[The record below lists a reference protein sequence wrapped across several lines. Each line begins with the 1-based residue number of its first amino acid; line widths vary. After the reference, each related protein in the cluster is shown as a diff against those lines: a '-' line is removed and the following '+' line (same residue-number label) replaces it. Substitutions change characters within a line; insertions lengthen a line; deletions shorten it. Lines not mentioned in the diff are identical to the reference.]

1 MLEKAVGAG
10 YGDADNS
17 AIFLAYDRPLRRRV
31 VGDPEP

>member
-17 AIFLAYDRPLRRRV
+17 AIFLAYDRLN
-31 VGDPEP
+31 GA